1 MDAQGQPLILPA
13 GTKVKLPY
21 HINPETGS
29 GYEIQVEAD
38 TPEPVFQEEV
48 NRLFP
53 KTLASLATQLLD
65 KDPAAPMLSREDFM
79 QVWNSAQAMDAGKT
93 EKQNQI
99 KGGPGFWKQGYDI
112 IKEAIGSMAEGAG
125 ETAVAGAE
133 VLGLDPNARSTA
145 AVKLLNGIMTGTGR
159 LIDSAAVVGA
169 LAWDK
174 MAGDPYAVYSM
185 GKNAQQSEYLRKT
198 QGYGM
203 MPGSSQE
210 EIDAALKIGNIM
222 DMTMLFPMVSAL
234 AKGMTKGGEVVAA
247 QTMEELTKTM
257 AERSMESLGR
267 RAAGQV
273 LENVGAI
280 TEKIGSVSAIGD
292 SLTKGLLGKATTA
305 GALAA
310 AYVLPEEGLLGDVGT
325 ALGAYG
331 TLRTMQTAGAGM
343 KWAGKILGSEELA
356 SKITQQ
362 ALRSAEVQG
371 AERLAVKLVK
381 NIPDPVVRMTRKVMD
396 GAMIPAA
403 IGATLSGAQEA
414 SDPFSTPLSIAQTT
428 MQGGAAGAAAG
439 GLVSGAIGIVPEF
452 TGRAAEQSFVRE
464 IMTDLTT
471 RPEQRSF
478 VVGNQDIIIR
488 DDIQNRLNVLNSDTM
503 TTRQKASLFGILDS
517 AEHAGVEVAFINDA
531 TPLPDALGGSGAN
544 MGKGVKFVNDGGK
557 TTIFVNSDQINH
569 TGAIHEVM
577 HAYTSDQVATDF
589 VRNLTK
595 ERGGEVGAF
604 QELSNFA
611 QRYYDTQVQTN
622 PAAAEQIK
630 ASIDR
635 MNDPQVPL
643 QDRLA
648 AATELAHEYIAE
660 GMAQS
665 LSDAKPESLQDFR
678 GSAIS
683 LFADRAFRG
692 ALEKWNTATGMSSI
706 GATHDPISGHFFKNG
721 KIISSKALADL
732 TKKVQTAINTRTEVP
747 VSPEAAAQP
756 FVERV
761 PKDVPI
767 VGETMQNG
775 GRVVAVVPRAT
786 YEDTHPNGALTT
798 EQEKAV
804 YHKAIYNQVAQAM
817 GATDANAVLIQQGVY
832 PGNIQ
837 VGTPIIYADKLTP
850 QHVSALFQAQTQ
862 HGAPL
867 IAPENREAVARF
879 AQALNDGHLVS
890 VTHSVNVGKS
900 TGKDRGY
907 TARIDQIGLPMAF
920 SMTSGKKG
928 SGPKMEFFNLS
939 LANDMINLNRTYSPM
954 IDTALRELRINS
966 LDDVIPY
973 AKAYIDNLSLTDS
986 VPSARALAAVAPEG
1000 ASTKNL
1006 EFVRDM
1012 LHMSSAVEPRAKRG
1026 EVRINEPYMDPKRFR
1041 DVPNPELEAVTPQ
1054 GQRFKTTL
1062 SRERRGIQSI
1072 RLDGISDVQLYQP
1085 NGQPVQVNVN
1095 KPQLINKIRAA
1106 FSPATSKREALP
1118 GGETV
1123 TDTITGER
1131 MFISPKG
1138 KVKLFGADGK
1148 LAGVFEDEEAAV
1160 LKSNQDKIKQSV
1172 RFSPKAADSAYLK
1185 AAQENNTQAAQRL
1198 VDEAAKAAGYTIGPV
1213 FHGTSK
1219 DFNIFKPNT
1228 AQGWGEGVYFAS
1240 DKSVAQEFG
1249 GRVVSA
1255 FLKIDKP
1262 FTGFFSQADE
1272 ARIPETKTYQNALK
1286 KYQKVSRFVDPE
1298 TKELDWFELK
1308 QEDGEFANSL
1318 IRDLGYDGIISTDSA
1333 NIQTGNEIVVFNPSQ
1348 VKSAAPIVYDDQ
1360 NQIIP
1365 PSRRFN
1371 VASADIR
1378 FSPSR
1383 TAAEKRATE
1392 LAAEERKYGISSRT
1406 VPVSMILNEGEE
1418 ISRAMNEIV
1427 RESTPTLVGKLG
1439 APEDLEARITRSQAV
1454 LEQAAPKEA
1463 LSKTVSKLARKRK
1476 EIQRRQAEIEAAV
1489 AKREAEG
1496 TIGPVPVGL
1505 RPLPEVRTVKALE
1518 DIRGGSPTKLQPE
1531 LKITPDQ
1538 LRQVFRNLDVE
1549 EFPTP
1554 QEAPPAVTDL
1564 ISQKTT
1570 RSEITHR
1577 TVLGNIQSEAAKA
1590 ARVGDMKIDQMLKAM
1605 SEKREAMFDAELARV
1620 RNKFDTMELQGKA
1633 EEARQ
1638 AGIDSEIVRLRN
1650 EHFANVQQQIAQ
1662 ATEPAPLNSGTPEPP
1677 AQTLLPNMATA
1688 ADDPRIPRDIVIQS
1702 SRGKFRIWSIGRQ
1715 AVQAVT
1721 DTYQEALKKA
1731 QAIQLKRRRK
1741 QNAA

>member
-1 MDAQGQPLILPA
+1 MEPQGQPVPIIPA

-29 GYEIQVEAD
+29 GYEIEVQTD
-38 TPEPVFQEEV
+38 TPQPEFQAEV
-48 NRLFP
+48 DRLFP

-65 KDPAAPMLSREDFM
+65 KDPTAPMLSKEDFM
-79 QVWNSAQAMDAGKT
+79 AVWNSAQAMDAGKT
-93 EKQNQI
+93 EAQNQI
-99 KGGPGFWKQGYDI
+99 KGGPGFFKKGYDVLKHMASYI
-112 IKEAIGSMAEGAG
+112 GEGAAETLGIAASMAPSVDMTGSMDM
-125 ETAVAGAE
+125 
-133 VLGLDPNARSTA
+133 DPNAQSKA
-145 AVKLLNGIMTGTGR
+145 GIKLLNGILTGTGR
-159 LIDSAAVVGA
+159 LMDAAGVVGA

-174 MAGDPYAVYSM
+174 IANDPYSLYTT
-185 GKNAQQSEYLRKT
+185 GKYAQQAEYMRKA

-203 MPGSSQE
+203 LPGSTQE
-210 EIDAALKIGNIM
+210 EIDSGLKAGNIL
-222 DMTMLFPMVSAL
+222 DITLLFPAVSAL
-234 AKGMTKGGEVVAA
+234 TKGMGKAGEAVAGQALEEFSKSLA
-247 QTMEELTKTM
+247 Q
-257 AERSMESLGR
+257 RSVDSLGR
-267 RAAGQV
+267 RALGQAMETAGGA
-273 LENVGAI
+273 LEKVG
-280 TEKIGSVSAIGD
+280 SFSALGD
-292 SLTKGLLGKATTA
+292 SLARGFLRTETAKAGTGLSAVVA
-305 GALAA
+305 GS
-310 AYVLPEEGLLGDVGT
+310 VLPDEGPLSYAGT
-325 ALGAYG
+325 ALQAYG
-331 TLRTMQTAGAGM
+331 GLRFAQYAGAAT
-343 KWAGKILGSEELA
+343 KWAGRVLGSEELA
-356 SKITQQ
+356 SKIMQD
-362 ALRSAEVQG
+362 AMRNAEVQG

-381 NIPDPVVRMTRKVMD
+381 AAPDPAVRLTRKVLD
-396 GAMIPAA
+396 GAMIPAT

-414 SDPFSTPLSIAQTT
+414 ADPFSTPLSVAQAATYGAT
-428 MQGGAAGAAAG
+428 GGAAIG
-439 GLVSGAIGIVPEF
+439 GAIGGT
-452 TGRAAEQSFVRE
+452 TGLAAELTGKAAQQAFVRE
-464 IMTDLTT
+464 VLTDIVT
-471 RPEQRSF
+471 RPEERSF
-478 VVGNQDIIIR
+478 IINNQDVYIP
-488 DDIQNRLNVLNSDTM
+488 DDIQNRLNVLNSENM
-503 TTRQKASLFGILDS
+503 TTRQKDSLFGILDS
-517 AEHAGVEVAFINDA
+517 AEHAGVDVAFINDA

-544 MGKGVKFVNDGGK
+544 MGKGVKFVNDAGRK
-557 TTIFVNSDQINH
+557 TIFINADQINH

-577 HAYTSDQVATDF
+577 HAYTSDQVASDF
-589 VRNLTK
+589 VRNLSK
-595 ERGGEVGAF
+595 ERGGELGAF
-604 QELSNFA
+604 QELGTMA
-611 QRYYDTQVQTN
+611 QKYYDTQAQTN

-630 ASIDR
+630 ANIDR
-635 MNDPQVPL
+635 MNDPSLPI
-643 QDRLA
+643 QDRLV
-648 AATELAHEYIAE
+648 AATNLAHEYIAE
-660 GMAQS
+660 GVSQS
-665 LSDAKPESLQDFR
+665 LADAKPESLQDFR

-683 LFADRAFRG
+683 AFADKAFRG
-692 ALEKWNTATGMSSI
+692 ALEKFQTATGMSSV
-706 GATHDPISGHFFKNG
+706 GATRDPISGHFFKDG
-721 KIISSKALADL
+721 KIISSQPLADI
-732 TKKVQTAINTRTEVP
+732 TKKIQTAINTRTQVP
-747 VSPEAAAQP
+747 TSVKAATKP

-775 GRVVAVVPRAT
+775 GRVVAVEPRAT

-900 TGKDRGY
+900 TGKDRAY
-907 TARIDQIGLPMAF
+907 TARVAQVGLPMAF

-939 LANDMINLNRTYSPM
+939 LANDMINLNRTYSPA
-954 IDTALRELRINS
+954 IDAALRDLRVNS
-966 LDDVIPY
+966 LEDVVPY
-973 AKAYIDNLSLTDS
+973 AKAYIDNLSSTGS

-1006 EFVRDM
+1006 EFMRDM
-1012 LHMSSAVEPRAKRG
+1012 LHMSSAIQPRAKRG
-1026 EVRINEPYMDPKRFR
+1026 EVRINEPYMDPMKFR
-1041 DVPNPELEAVTPQ
+1041 NVPKPELEAVTPQ
-1054 GQRFKTTL
+1054 GEKFKTTL
-1062 SRERRGIQSI
+1062 SRERTGIQSI

-1085 NGQPVQVNVN
+1085 NGQPVQVTVD
-1095 KPQLINKIRAA
+1095 KPQLVNKIRAN
-1106 FSPATSKREALP
+1106 FSPATSKREMLAN
-1118 GGETV
+1118 GETV
-1123 TDTITGER
+1123 TDNVTGER
-1131 MFISPKG
+1131 MIISPKG
-1138 KVKLFGADGK
+1138 TAKLFDPAGQ
-1148 LAGVFEDEEAAV
+1148 LVGVFENEEAAV
-1160 LKSNQDKIKQSV
+1160 LKSNQAK
-1172 RFSPKAADSAYLK
+1172 LK
-1185 AAQENNTQAAQRL
+1185 AATAET
-1198 VDEAAKAAGYTIGPV
+1198 EANARPTLHRV
-1213 FHGTSK
+1213 FEGGQPIKVT
-1219 DFNIFKPNT
+1219 
-1228 AQGWGEGVYFAS
+1228 GEGVFAAKQPELAFRITGEPQIKDIIESGVVRAREGKMRGGRSGETQWSRGHESLGYRASSNDNRYILVASSDINGLQGGLPAS
-1240 DKSVAQEFG
+1240 DLLQVLKSENGQW
-1249 GRVVSA
+1249 
-1255 FLKIDKP
+1255 
-1262 FTGFFSQADE
+1262 
-1272 ARIPETKTYQNALK
+1272 
-1286 KYQKVSRFVDPE
+1286 VDV
-1298 TKELDWFELK
+1298 T
-1308 QEDGEFANSL
+1308 
-1318 IRDLGYDGIISTDSA
+1318 
-1333 NIQTGNEIVVFNPSQ
+1333 NEI
-1348 VKSAAPIVYDDQ
+1348 KTSASGARGVA
-1360 NQIIP
+1360 QIIP

-1371 VASADIR
+1371 VESADIR

-1383 TAAEKRATE
+1383 TAAEKRAAE
-1392 LAAEERKYGISSRT
+1392 VAAEERKYGVSSRT

-1454 LEQAAPKEA
+1454 LEQVAPKEA

-1476 EIQRRQAEIEAAV
+1476 EIQRKQAEIEAAV
-1489 AKREAEG
+1489 AKTEAEG

-1505 RPLPEVRTVKALE
+1505 RPLPAVKTFKELG
-1518 DIRGGSPTKLQPE
+1518 DLPGGSPTRLPSE
-1531 LKITPDQ
+1531 LKINPEQ

-1564 ISQKTT
+1564 ISQKTP

-1577 TVLGNIQSEAAKA
+1577 TVLGNIQSEAAKT

-1638 AGIDSEIVRLRN
+1638 AGIDPEIVRLRN

-1662 ATEPAPLNSGTPEPP
+1662 VAEPAPLNSGTPEPP
-1677 AQTLLPNMATA
+1677 VETLLPNMATA
-1688 ADDPRIPRDIVIQS
+1688 ADDPRIPRDIVIQA